1 MVDISCK
8 ERTGG
13 SFFKVTKHI
22 DRLAPSHQAVLFD
35 GPLIHAYL
43 PCGNTCYRKNGQ
55 SWVFPSCQAEV
66 ARCLRKVLQTGS
78 FSGHST
84 PPHYPGRCLCL
95 LQENGLLGPAVKQ
108 EDGKWGSM
116 VNSSTYFCKWQC
128 SCQQE
133 MVHGE
138 KTQTSK
144 YQKIPRILFL
154 AASMPKNDYSEAE
167 LSWISIGKERP
178 L

>member
-1 MVDISCK
+1 MAFQSKIQCWAQILLLMVDTSCK
-8 ERTGG
+8 ERTLVP
-13 SFFKVTKHI
+13 FFKVTKHI

-84 PPHYPGRCLCL
+84 PPHYPGRCL

-108 EDGKWGSM
+108 EDGKWG
-116 VNSSTYFCKWQC
+116 VDG
-128 SCQQE
+128 QQFN
-133 MVHGE
+133 
-138 KTQTSK
+138 
-144 YQKIPRILFL
+144 IFL
-154 AASMPKNDYSEAE
+154 QMAVFMPTRDGAWWKNT
-167 LSWISIGKERP
+167 KM
-178 L
+178 

>member
-1 MVDISCK
+1 MVP
-8 ERTGG
+8 
-13 SFFKVTKHI
+13 FFKVTKHI

-35 GPLIHAYL
+35 GPLSPRLLAMWQHLLQKEWPA
-43 PCGNTCYRKNGQ
+43 
-55 SWVFPSCQAEV
+55 VFPSCQAEV

-84 PPHYPGRCLCL
+84 PPHYPGRCL
-95 LQENGLLGPAVKQ
+95 LQENGLLGPPVKQ

-138 KTQTSK
+138 KYRNLNTKK
-144 YQKIPRILFL
+144 YTEFCF
-154 AASMPKNDYSEAE
+154 
-167 LSWISIGKERP
+167 
-178 L
+178 